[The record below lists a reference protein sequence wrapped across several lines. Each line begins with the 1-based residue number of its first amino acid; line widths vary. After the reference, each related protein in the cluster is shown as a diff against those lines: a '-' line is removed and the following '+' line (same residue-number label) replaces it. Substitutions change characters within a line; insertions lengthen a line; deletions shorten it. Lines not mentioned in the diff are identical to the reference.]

1 MIRRTNNVKLMGE
14 VHEEWKLGF
23 NATSVRIQLS
33 VI

>member
-1 MIRRTNNVKLMGE
+1 VISRTNNVKLMGE
-14 VHEEWKLGF
+14 VREEWKLVF